1 MCLEITAY
9 IPPVGGNTHRVI
21 AWLGTVIPVVNM
33 AGPGLNKSSETD
45 GGKFD
50 DREHSN
56 VTEVIYSGSDHNYDS
71 RDEGTVRFRQGQ
83 EEVRGVW
90 ASVIA
95 HLRRPERVLLQCLP
109 VGVSSK
115 TLQEN
120 HLCIN
125 SLLSNWPTWASEAVF
140 SPGPVFTGL
149 SKLKAATASSSD
161 LK

>member
-9 IPPVGGNTHRVI
+9 IPPVGRNTHRVI
-21 AWLGTVIPVVNM
+21 AWLGTVRPVVNM
-33 AGPGLNKSSETD
+33 AGPGLNKFYETD

-50 DREHSN
+50 DREHSY

-95 HLRRPERVLLQCLP
+95 HLRSPERVLLQPAC
-109 VGVSSK
+109 GC
-115 TLQEN
+115 E
-120 HLCIN
+120 
-125 SLLSNWPTWASEAVF
+125 
-140 SPGPVFTGL
+140 
-149 SKLKAATASSSD
+149 
-161 LK
+161 